1 MQEDERSFNISLTDS
16 GFLLKEKALKI
27 SEILDRCINLSYNE
41 LVTLRNLL
49 NKALEST
56 KNIGSTNDKSNDY

>member
-16 GFLLKEKALKI
+16 GFLLKEEALRI

-56 KNIGSTNDKSNDY
+56 RNTGNTNDKSNDY